1 MTLGRE
7 NEAAQH
13 WVAGCCFRQISVDS
27 SGRLGSDRLQK
38 RTAQYG
44 MQAVCLLHSHGPR
57 EKKNSQAAGLL
68 LQHGPGNRS
77 PPAAATW
84 RSNHWAE
91 SGMQLQAAKIKSSRA
106 QHVLASSRL
115 GKTDVKP
122 IVQKGLQ
129 VYGP

>member
-57 EKKNSQAAGLL
+57 EKKKF
-68 LQHGPGNRS
+68 
-77 PPAAATW
+77 T
-84 RSNHWAE
+84 
-91 SGMQLQAAKIKSSRA
+91 
-106 QHVLASSRL
+106 SSRL
-115 GKTDVKP
+115 AATTRARE
-122 IVQKGLQ
+122 QKSTSGCYMEEQPLGRVRDAAAGCKDKIKQ
-129 VYGP
+129 GPARFGF